1 MRGKILKKTNYDN
14 NSISMLKGEERVRLR
29 PGVIFGS
36 DDLEGCIHGFFEI
49 ISNSTD
55 EAKAGYGNLIEV
67 TRFSDGSIQVEDHGR
82 GIPMDWN
89 ESEGRY
95 NWELCLCELYAG
107 SKYDNST
114 YDYSL
119 GLNGLGAAAT
129 QYASEWFDVTSV
141 RDGYEYSMHFEKGKP
156 VSELG
161 KKKAK
166 GKPTGTIQRW
176 KPDSD
181 VFTETDIPLERFQ
194 EILKQQAIVNAGI
207 TYTLHD
213 EESGEDFEYLYP
225 DGILGYVEELTE
237 GEAMTTPFLFS
248 GEGTGRDRADK
259 EDYFVKADV
268 AFCFSNKVQTIKY
281 FHNSSFL
288 EHGGSPDKA
297 TRQAMV
303 SAFDKEIKVRGKY
316 TAKESKITFGDIQDS
331 LVLVINSFST
341 QTSYENQTK
350 KSINN
355 KFIYEFLS
363 DLIKTN
369 MQVWF
374 IEHKPEAD
382 KIIEQVLINKRSRE
396 QSESQRITV
405 KKKLMEKADVTNKV
419 KKFVDCRE
427 KDPEKREVFICLKGD
442 TKVKLL
448 DGTDREIASL
458 VGEENLWGYSS
469 DEIGRMIPAR
479 ISKVFKTGET
489 TDMIRLTFSDGS
501 VVECTPEHR
510 FLDKDSLRWVEAQNL
525 NIGQSL
531 ASMKFKIGDKINT
544 KGRPMVWV
552 PETYTA
558 YNSKTKKV
566 QGHWELIHRRVAKIL
581 GISHPYDGAQKKD
594 VHHKDGN
601 KCNNHPDNLEF
612 VTPSEHRT
620 KDNYLWHASGK
631 YKEQFENMPEESRE
645 RMRNGVYQR
654 TPEGIERQKQAVRE
668 SWAKDPHNPNR
679 TWAKY
684 NKSEKFWQDVE
695 RNKAINSA
703 REKERRNSLSDEEK
717 AALNE
722 KNRIGQYR
730 RYRQIAIHFAQRL
743 IENGLEINEENWEQ
757 MREKGQLSYKRA
769 LSYFGSYEAFLE
781 EVKNYNLK
789 VVNIE
794 RITYEEPIP
803 VYCLTIESDFHSFV
817 LENGIITHNCE
828 GDSAAGS
835 LLTARNPEFQALMPI
850 RGKILNIQKAS
861 LQSVFGSDIIMDL
874 IRVLGCGVE
883 VRGKKLPKDI
893 PQFDEARLKFN
904 KIIMACDADVD
915 GYHIICLITTMI
927 YKLCPQIIEKGYLYY
942 AMTPLFEITDRTGK
956 KPKTLYA
963 FSDAERDKMI
973 AGKDPKKLTIQR
985 SKGLGENSAEVM
997 ARFITPGT
1005 RKLVRVTSADAKAM
1019 EQAFN
1024 LFMGNDVAPRKS
1036 YIEEHFD
1043 EYDMED
1049 LDIN

>member
-36 DDLEGCIHGFFEI
+36 DDIEGCIHGFFEI
-49 ISNSTD
+49 VSNSTD

-82 GIPMDWN
+82 GVPMDWN
-89 ESEGRY
+89 EKEQRY
-95 NWELCLCELYAG
+95 NHELVFGELYAG
-107 SKYDNST
+107 GKYSAAN

-225 DGILGYVEELTE
+225 DGILGYVSELAADENMTE
-237 GEAMTTPFLFS
+237 PFLFS

-259 EDYFVKADV
+259 EDYSVKADA

-303 SAFDKEIKVRGKY
+303 SAFDKEIKARGKY

-427 KDPEKREVFICLKGD
+427 KDPEKREVFIC
-442 TKVKLL
+442 
-448 DGTDREIASL
+448 
-458 VGEENLWGYSS
+458 
-469 DEIGRMIPAR
+469 
-479 ISKVFKTGET
+479 
-489 TDMIRLTFSDGS
+489 
-501 VVECTPEHR
+501 
-510 FLDKDSLRWVEAQNL
+510 
-525 NIGQSL
+525 
-531 ASMKFKIGDKINT
+531 
-544 KGRPMVWV
+544 
-552 PETYTA
+552 
-558 YNSKTKKV
+558 
-566 QGHWELIHRRVAKIL
+566 
-581 GISHPYDGAQKKD
+581 
-594 VHHKDGN
+594 
-601 KCNNHPDNLEF
+601 
-612 VTPSEHRT
+612 
-620 KDNYLWHASGK
+620 
-631 YKEQFENMPEESRE
+631 
-645 RMRNGVYQR
+645 
-654 TPEGIERQKQAVRE
+654 
-668 SWAKDPHNPNR
+668 
-679 TWAKY
+679 
-684 NKSEKFWQDVE
+684 
-695 RNKAINSA
+695 
-703 REKERRNSLSDEEK
+703 
-717 AALNE
+717 
-722 KNRIGQYR
+722 
-730 RYRQIAIHFAQRL
+730 
-743 IENGLEINEENWEQ
+743 
-757 MREKGQLSYKRA
+757 
-769 LSYFGSYEAFLE
+769 
-781 EVKNYNLK
+781 
-789 VVNIE
+789 
-794 RITYEEPIP
+794 
-803 VYCLTIESDFHSFV
+803 
-817 LENGIITHNCE
+817 E

-835 LLTARNPEFQALMPI
+835 LLTARDPDFQALMPI

-893 PQFDEARLKFN
+893 PQFDESRLKFN
-904 KIIMACDADVD
+904 KVIIAADQDVD
-915 GYHIICLITTMI
+915 GMHIICLVTTMI

-942 AMTPLFEITDRTGK
+942 AMTPLFEITDKTGK

-963 FSDAERDKMI
+963 FSDAERDKLI

-985 SKGLGENSAEVM
+985 SKGLGENDSEMM

-1019 EQAFN
+1019 EQAFD
-1024 LFMGNDVAPRKS
+1024 LFMGNDVAPRKA